1 MRIEIEYDGSV
12 AKCSLSGCIP
22 TASCPNVDQFKTYSF
37 NEADKMSQIKAI
49 EAFRAIENSWMRD
62 KRKWNNVKS
71 LKSGPK
77 VDTDKFI
84 ALLVELFCD
93 RQGID
98 RRYASTYID
107 EVLEKMGFKIKDGE
121 IIELNKK

>member
-1 MRIEIEYDGSV
+1 MRIRVEYDGSV

-22 TASCPNVDQFKTYSF
+22 TASYPNVDQFKTYSF

-49 EAFRAIENSWMRD
+49 EAFRTIENSWIRE
-62 KRKWNNVKS
+62 NNVKS

-98 RRYASTYID
+98 RRYVSTYID

>member
-1 MRIEIEYDGSV
+1 MIIQIEYDGSV
-12 AKCSLSGCIP
+12 AKCSLYGCIP

-49 EAFRAIENSWMRD
+49 EAFRTIENSWMRE
-62 KRKWNNVKS
+62 NNVKS

>member
-1 MRIEIEYDGSV
+1 MIIRVEYDGSV

-49 EAFRAIENSWMRD
+49 GAFRAIENSWMRE
-62 KRKWNNVKS
+62 NNVKS
-71 LKSGPK
+71 WKSGPK

>member
-22 TASCPNVDQFKTYSF
+22 TASCPNVDQLKTYSF
-37 NEADKMSQIKAI
+37 NEADKMSKIKAI
-49 EAFRAIENSWMRD
+49 EAFRTIENSWIRE
-62 KRKWNNVKS
+62 NNVKS

-98 RRYASTYID
+98 RRYVSTYID

>member
-1 MRIEIEYDGSV
+1 MIIQIEYDGSV
-12 AKCSLSGCIP
+12 AKCRLSGCIP
-22 TASCPNVDQFKTYSF
+22 TASYPNVDQFKIYSF

-49 EAFRAIENSWMRD
+49 EAFRTIENSWMRE
-62 KRKWNNVKS
+62 NNVKS

-84 ALLVELFCD
+84 ALLVELYCD

>member
-1 MRIEIEYDGSV
+1 MIIQIEYDGSV

-49 EAFRAIENSWMRD
+49 EAFRTIENSWMRE
-62 KRKWNNVKS
+62 NNVKS

>member
-1 MRIEIEYDGSV
+1 MIIQIEYDGSV

-49 EAFRAIENSWMRD
+49 EAFRTIENSWIRE
-62 KRKWNNVKS
+62 NNVKS

-84 ALLVELFCD
+84 TLLVELFCD

>member
-22 TASCPNVDQFKTYSF
+22 TASYPNVDPFKAYSF

-49 EAFRAIENSWMRD
+49 GAFRAIENSWMRE
-62 KRKWNNVKS
+62 NNAKS
-71 LKSGPK
+71 WKSGPK

-84 ALLVELFCD
+84 ALLVELFCE